1 MMKPSNIL
9 LGAILLAS
17 MAAATVQGQTRTT
30 SSAAQ
35 LKTAQSALA
44 GITPT
49 FIENRGQWN
58 REARFLSRFN
68 GLDLWVT
75 DHSIVYDIYGIQH
88 GVAASAS
95 GARRVG
101 NVVRMNFLGTTSGTA
116 VQTGTPHSGTYN
128 YFYGKDPS
136 QWTTGVHSYD
146 QASIQNIYKG
156 IDAVVYV
163 DGGMPRYDIVVA
175 PGADP
180 SAIRVNY
187 DGATGVRVD
196 RGGDLVLS
204 TTMGD
209 IRQQQLFAYQLVDGA
224 KRKVT
229 CSFSVKGNGTV
240 GFNLGGYDAARP
252 LVIDPLIYSSY
263 LGGSGNDEAKGVGT
277 DTTGQIY
284 VAGNTVSTDFPV
296 KAGSYQTI
304 NGGNQD
310 VFVMRLNTTLTPSN
324 QVIYATYIGGPNDDA
339 AFDIAVDDFR
349 NAYVAGTADASFPTI
364 SSIMSVTGRGTFA
377 VKLSADGTALLYST
391 FVCDGATFNEGSLAL
406 DSRRQLYITGTTN
419 TNTLATTIGAYQ
431 TSLNGRSNDAFVAVL
446 NLNGNGYRY
455 ATYLGGSGDDIATGI
470 VRDANYI
477 YVTGRTTS
485 IDFPL
490 SAAQAYDA
498 SYNGGTDV
506 FVARL
511 DTLLAGAA
519 QLSYSTYIGGSD
531 YDGAE
536 GIGVD
541 NIGRIYVAGA
551 TSSANFPTR
560 NALQPVYGGK
570 AAAATLGDAFVTKLD
585 PAVLPA
591 VQLQYSTFIGG
602 ALSDAVTGLV
612 VDGNGNSFLTGW
624 TASSTYPTTLNAV
637 DTSFGGDSSDV
648 FITKLSPVG
657 KIIYSTFLG
666 GTGGDKA
673 NAISIDNKNNIYVA
687 GSTISTNYPV
697 TNAGVFRTITGSGNT
712 DAFVTKLSIL
722 QVLFPNGGDT
732 LCAGVNNVITW
743 TGGTSTNYDIYQSSN
758 GGQTFNPLALNVV
771 GNSYTWSTPALFPA
785 GNKYRIKVMTS
796 NGPENDVSDSNFVI
810 NTPPRVTQQP
820 NDITQ
825 PSGGTAIFS
834 VVFAGTPAP
843 AVQWQVDKGAG
854 YTNVAGATSSTLTL
868 NNVQPSQNGWRY
880 RAILTNSCSSISSN
894 PGTLTVFAVL
904 VTAPNGNEQYCA
916 GSQHAITWTSVS
928 TTGPFDLYLM
938 DENSGALTTIA
949 TGVTGNSDNW
959 TIPGNLFGTQYRIQI
974 RLATAQTGDQS
985 DTTFT
990 IKRTPVFV
998 AQPLNQTALKGNS
1011 ASFTVSFNE
1020 TPAPT

>member
-1 MMKPSNIL
+1 
-9 LGAILLAS
+9 
-17 MAAATVQGQTRTT
+17 
-30 SSAAQ
+30 
-35 LKTAQSALA
+35 
-44 GITPT
+44 
-49 FIENRGQWN
+49 
-58 REARFLSRFN
+58 
-68 GLDLWVT
+68 
-75 DHSIVYDIYGIQH
+75 
-88 GVAASAS
+88 
-95 GARRVG
+95 
-101 NVVRMNFLGTTSGTA
+101 
-116 VQTGTPHSGTYN
+116 
-128 YFYGKDPS
+128 
-136 QWTTGVHSYD
+136 
-146 QASIQNIYKG
+146 
-156 IDAVVYV
+156 
-163 DGGMPRYDIVVA
+163 
-175 PGADP
+175 
-180 SAIRVNY
+180 
-187 DGATGVRVD
+187 
-196 RGGDLVLS
+196 
-204 TTMGD
+204 
-209 IRQQQLFAYQLVDGA
+209 
-224 KRKVT
+224 
-229 CSFSVKGNGTV
+229 
-240 GFNLGGYDAARP
+240 
-252 LVIDPLIYSSY
+252 
-263 LGGSGNDEAKGVGT
+263 
-277 DTTGQIY
+277 
-284 VAGNTVSTDFPV
+284 
-296 KAGSYQTI
+296 
-304 NGGNQD
+304 
-310 VFVMRLNTTLTPSN
+310 
-324 QVIYATYIGGPNDDA
+324 
-339 AFDIAVDDFR
+339 
-349 NAYVAGTADASFPTI
+349 
-364 SSIMSVTGRGTFA
+364 
-377 VKLSADGTALLYST
+377 
-391 FVCDGATFNEGSLAL
+391 
-406 DSRRQLYITGTTN
+406 
-419 TNTLATTIGAYQ
+419 
-431 TSLNGRSNDAFVAVL
+431 
-446 NLNGNGYRY
+446 LNGNGYRY

-485 IDFPL
+485 TDFPL

-531 YDGAE
+531 YDAAE

-551 TSSANFPTR
+551 TSSANFPTH

-570 AAAATLGDAFVTKLD
+570 AISATLGDAFIAKLD

-648 FITKLSPVG
+648 FITKLSPAG

-697 TNAGVFRTITGSGNT
+697 TNAGLFRNITGSGNT

-722 QVLFPNGGDT
+722 QVMFPNGGDT

-743 TGGTSTNYDIYQSSN
+743 TGGTTTNYDIYQSSN

-820 NDITQ
+820 SDITQ
-825 PSGGTAIFS
+825 PSGGTATFS

-880 RAILTNSCSSISSN
+880 RAILTNSCSIVSSN

-949 TGVTGNSDNW
+949 TGVTGNSYNW

-990 IKRTPVFV
+990 IKRAPVFV

-1011 ASFTVSFNE
+1011 VSFTVSFNE
-1020 TPAPT
+1020 TPAPTIQWEVNVGGTWTAIPGATGGTLTLNDVQAAQNGSQYRAVATNICGVSTSQAATLTVNSGGAGVDDATTGAAALRLSISPNPNLGNGMIRFTLPRTSRVELTVADINGRTVSSIADATMSAGDHAVPFNGTALPGGTYLVDLRIGGVHSTVKVTIAK